1 MVRSRVILGI
11 WLLFAVLLCF
21 LAPGRFTFLL
31 LAVSVL
37 LPFLMLFLTFLGVRR
52 IDGAIS
58 SAAYGGTVGSGEKG
72 SASAAAGG
80 RLMLVNRSLIPLD
93 RVLCRVNCHN
103 LLTGEKQTAGVR
115 TSLPAKGSAEEDI
128 RLKSRHAGK
137 IRMTLNEL
145 RVFDPFGLYCFK
157 RPVRSEKNK
166 TTVLFVPETFSVT
179 AEIAYGESMN
189 MDSEEYSMKKPGNDP
204 SETFAIRE
212 YRAGDRIRQIHWK
225 LTEKL
230 DQLTVR
236 DYGLPI
242 QNTILLLLETG
253 YEKGGTPAGESLNA
267 LGSAILSLSQELIS
281 GQIVHSI
288 GWQNHEENTFS
299 CMEVETDEDLSLILP
314 DLLGAVPGEDALSV
328 LDHYMESREQMEF
341 AHVVVFTPHHQ
352 AQLEYMADQCLI
364 TEVVIG
370 GEEDGYERRGGMA
383 LIGATPETAQENLA
397 YMEI

>member
-11 WLLFAVLLCF
+11 WLLFAVILCF
-21 LAPGRFTFLL
+21 LSPGRFTFLL
-31 LAVSVL
+31 LVISVI
-37 LPFLMLFLTFLGVRR
+37 LPFLMLLLTFLGVRR

-58 SAAYGGTVGSGEKG
+58 SAAYGGTAG
-72 SASAAAGG
+72 SAQGGKNGSAAG
-80 RLMLVNRSLIPLD
+80 RLTLINRGLVPLD
-93 RVLCRVNCHN
+93 RVLCRVQCHN

-128 RLKSRHAGK
+128 VLRSRHAGK
-137 IRMTLNEL
+137 IRMTLKEL

-157 RPVRSEKNK
+157 RPVRSDKDR

-189 MDSEEYSMKKPGNDP
+189 MDSEEYSMKKAGNDP

-230 DQLTVR
+230 DTLTVR

-253 YEKGGTPAGESLNA
+253 YEKGGAPASEALNA

-299 CMEVETDEDLSLILP
+299 LMEIETDEDLSLILP
-314 DLLGAVPGEDALSV
+314 DLLGAVPGEDMLGV

-341 AHVVVFTPHHQ
+341 AHVVLFTPYHQ
-352 AQLEYMADQCLI
+352 EHLEYMADQCLI
-364 TEVVIG
+364 TEVIIG
-370 GEEDGYERRGGMA
+370 EEEDGYERRGSMA
-383 LIGATPETAQENLA
+383 VIGATPETAQENLA